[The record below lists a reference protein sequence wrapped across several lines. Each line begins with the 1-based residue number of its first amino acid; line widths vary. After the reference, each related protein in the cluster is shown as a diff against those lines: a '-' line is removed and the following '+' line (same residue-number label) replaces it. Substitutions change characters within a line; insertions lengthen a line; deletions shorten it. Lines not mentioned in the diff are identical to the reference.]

1 MASETWGSRPSHF
14 MIIPNTK
21 RHPNN
26 TKTDQ
31 LPVLKVIAGLPRPYL
46 HTTMSSAF
54 GGKNISNEAST
65 RLACKQA
72 DATDALLEEHRQEAQ
87 IPEPVGT
94 LGVAA
99 LLRVALRPQ
108 GINRAASTGTPLP
121 MATRTRWTLTSNI
134 SRPPDKWCPLCS
146 TFRPVFVSTNC
157 RAANL
162 PPTAVRYLHP
172 RPRRTR
178 TKRKSQLLPRR
189 ATQPM

>member
-99 LLRVALRPQ
+99 LLRVALCPRAKLAPHRHVRHFRRGQGQNGHRRQPPQ
-108 GINRAASTGTPLP
+108 NSQMKRSLHNGTSSPDRL
-121 MATRTRWTLTSNI
+121 
-134 SRPPDKWCPLCS
+134 SRLCEIE
-146 TFRPVFVSTNC
+146 
-157 RAANL
+157 
-162 PPTAVRYLHP
+162 
-172 RPRRTR
+172 
-178 TKRKSQLLPRR
+178 K
-189 ATQPM
+189 